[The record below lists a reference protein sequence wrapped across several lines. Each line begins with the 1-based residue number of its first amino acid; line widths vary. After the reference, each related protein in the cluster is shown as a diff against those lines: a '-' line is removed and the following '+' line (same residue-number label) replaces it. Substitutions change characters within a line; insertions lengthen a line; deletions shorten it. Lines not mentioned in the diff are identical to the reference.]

1 VTRPLDSGQ
10 LIDPVRADEGA
21 FAELAALRADRVAAR
36 NQIEGDRDRRR
47 RLQIALVVS
56 LILHGLLY
64 LGIRQWTKLHWDTS
78 AETEVIHLRLI
89 APEPDSPL
97 PLDAQ
102 SLPAMPDRSPVTSA
116 PSPLRANSP
125 VPPMPDKPKLP
136 VPMQASVSA
145 PATSTIAPANADAP
159 VASGIFD
166 KQGRVIL
173 PAAPGDDPAVFGSRQ
188 HTPEYSPNPMAHESP
203 LPYKTTPFDRYWKP
217 DGETLLG
224 EWVRKASKETTYDT
238 IHGTRITCKAFLFLM
253 ACGWGPTP
261 RVTIEELKA
270 MRETP
275 PAPRNSA
282 DDPYLPPVP

>member
-1 VTRPLDSGQ
+1 VTAPFDSEQ
-10 LIDPVRADEGA
+10 LIDPVSVDDHA
-21 FAELAALRADRVAAR
+21 FAELAAFRAGRSHAR
-36 NQIEGDRDRRR
+36 MHIEGDSDRRK
-47 RLQIALVVS
+47 RLRIALVIS

-78 AETEVIHLRLI
+78 AETQVIHLRLI

-97 PLDAQ
+97 PIAVQ
-102 SLPAMPDRSPVTSA
+102 PLPAAPDPGPVMPTPSELSVDRPVPRIPDRPQ
-116 PSPLRANSP
+116 
-125 VPPMPDKPKLP
+125 LP
-136 VPMQASVSA
+136 VPAQPSVSPLA
-145 PATSTIAPANADAP
+145 SDAITPTLSDATIAT
-159 VASGIFD
+159 GIFD
-166 KQGRVIL
+166 KHGNVIL
-173 PAAPGDDPAVFGSRQ
+173 PAAPDDDPAVFGSRKR
-188 HTPEYSPNPMAHESP
+188 TPEYSPNPMAHASP
-203 LPYKTTPFDRYWKP
+203 LPYKKTPFDKYWKP